1 MHLDSLGMNF
11 MNAVDTNVLMYVR
24 DPRDPV
30 KQIAA
35 HRLILTL
42 ADGVLLWQVACEY
55 ISASRKLREFGFSRS
70 DALDD
75 VRDLQGPWR
84 LVLPSRPTLEIA
96 ENLWG
101 RYSLSFWDSM
111 IVAACL
117 HTGVERLYTEDFS
130 AYPRIDSLEIVNP
143 FAE

>member
-1 MHLDSLGMNF
+1 

-30 KQIAA
+30 KQSVA
-35 HRLILTL
+35 RQLVLTL
-42 ADGVLLWQVACEY
+42 TDGILLWQVACEY

-70 DALDD
+70 DALND
-75 VRDLQGPWR
+75 VRELQGAWR
-84 LVLPSRPTLEIA
+84 LEMPHWSIVETA

-117 HTGVERLYTEDFS
+117 RAGVERLYTEDFS
-130 AYPRIDSLEIVNP
+130 AYPRIDTLEIVNP
-143 FAE
+143 FAG